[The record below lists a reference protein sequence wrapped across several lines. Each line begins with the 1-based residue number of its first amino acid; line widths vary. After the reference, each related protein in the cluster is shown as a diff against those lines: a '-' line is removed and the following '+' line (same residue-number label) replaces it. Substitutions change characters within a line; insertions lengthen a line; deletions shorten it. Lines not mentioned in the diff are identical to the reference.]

1 VLAIFDDLDT
11 ILFML
16 PLKVIVSGF
25 HWELGFDVLLLGLP
39 LVAAWRYMHAID
51 LPGSWPYKGFYAMLI
66 VAFCKGLHYLSK
78 HQLEMEPIHLEVL
91 LPAFVLGCIMIHH
104 HEGPEEKRVSTLVSA
119 VFMFCV
125 GLSTPALTLDGP
137 GSVLSTD
144 MAGHIAAVS
153 ALMVLGK
160 MFPLFCYRDEA
171 DWQTRLALSLGMCPR
186 GEVGAGIIVISIHA
200 GISGPAVEL
209 AVVCLVINLVLSGAF
224 VTWTRQ
230 LTRASQERV
239 AKLKEEAARAKAE
252 RRKAKKEAL
261 ERRAR
266 RDREAAEELA
276 RENALLP
283 KEVFTLNGA
292 SITVEPELFPAIMSA
307 APGADTKG
315 AQSDSDAASSISRTI
330 SALSVSTAGIPFDN
344 DMDIFEAA
352 RAASKSAPKMKR
364 QQTSA
369 LEFSSQNNDKPVLI
383 VIFTCNL
390 LVGVVLSQV
399 ASAMLP
405 HHDDHH
411 DDHHDTEAVWYIITT
426 ILRRFR
432 L

>member
-1 VLAIFDDLDT
+1 
-11 ILFML
+11 
-16 PLKVIVSGF
+16 
-25 HWELGFDVLLLGLP
+25 
-39 LVAAWRYMHAID
+39 
-51 LPGSWPYKGFYAMLI
+51 
-66 VAFCKGLHYLSK
+66 
-78 HQLEMEPIHLEVL
+78 
-91 LPAFVLGCIMIHH
+91 MIHH
-104 HEGPEEKRVSTLVSA
+104 HEGPDEKRVSTVVSA

-261 ERRAR
+261 ELKAL

-276 RENALLP
+276 REL
-283 KEVFTLNGA
+283 
-292 SITVEPELFPAIMSA
+292 IELQMEE
-307 APGADTKG
+307 G
-315 AQSDSDAASSISRTI
+315 
-330 SALSVSTAGIPFDN
+330 
-344 DMDIFEAA
+344 
-352 RAASKSAPKMKR
+352 
-364 QQTSA
+364 
-369 LEFSSQNNDKPVLI
+369 
-383 VIFTCNL
+383 
-390 LVGVVLSQV
+390 
-399 ASAMLP
+399 
-405 HHDDHH
+405 
-411 DDHHDTEAVWYIITT
+411 
-426 ILRRFR
+426 
-432 L
+432 